1 MPKPKHVHLI
11 SFDIPCPANYGGVID
26 VFYKVQALYNEG
38 VKVHLHCYEYG
49 REHSEKLESMC
60 HETHYYPRKV
70 GRNNLFKRRP
80 YIVVSRNSSELI
92 DRLKADD
99 HPIIFEGVHCCYYLA
114 HPDLKDRT
122 RILRSH
128 NVEHEYYWNLAE
140 SESNVFKRL
149 YFQNEAAKLERFE
162 EELEH
167 ATAVAAISSPDANY
181 FRIRFPEMEVA
192 HVSAFHAQLDVRSL
206 EGRGSYVLYHGNLG
220 VSENHR
226 AAMFLINEV
235 FLDIKVP
242 FVIAGSDAQPDL
254 VQAVADHDHIR
265 LENNVPTERI
275 EDLIQGA
282 HINVLPT
289 FQATGIKLK
298 LLSAL
303 YLGRHCLVNPPMV
316 EGTGLE
322 GLCHIAKD
330 GEGFKSQVQELM
342 MEPFALDPVRKE
354 VLEAQFSNRATL
366 RSLWPLLF
374 EDPLPV
380 HSHTLEFARE
390 ICE

>member
-1 MPKPKHVHLI
+1 MPKSKHVHLI

-38 VKVHLHCYEYG
+38 VQVHLHCYEYG
-49 REHSEKLESMC
+49 RKHSEKLELLC
-60 HETHYYPRKV
+60 AEVHYYPRKV
-70 GRNNLFKRRP
+70 GRSNLFKRRP
-80 YIVVSRNSSELI
+80 YIVVSRNSNELI
-92 DRLKADD
+92 DRLNQDD
-99 HPIIFEGVHCCYYLA
+99 YPIIFEGVHCCYYLA
-114 HPDLKDRT
+114 HPDLADRT

-128 NVEHEYYWNLAE
+128 NIEHEYYLNLVEAE
-140 SESNVFKRL
+140 SNLFKRL
-149 YFQNEAAKLERFE
+149 YFQNEATKLERFE

-167 ATAVAAISSPDANY
+167 ATAVAAISAPDAEY
-181 FRIRFPEMEVA
+181 FSRRFPNMEVA
-192 HVSAFHAQLDVRSL
+192 HVSAFHAHQAVESL

-226 AAMFLINEV
+226 AAMFLIDEV
-235 FLDIKVP
+235 FNDLKIP
-242 FVIAGSDAQPDL
+242 FVIAGSDAQPEL
-254 VQAVADHDHIR
+254 KAAVEQHDHIR
-265 LENNVPTERI
+265 LENDVPTERI
-275 EDLIQGA
+275 EDLIRNA

-303 YLGRHCLVNPPMV
+303 YLGRHCVVNTPMV

-322 GLCHIAKD
+322 ELCHVAQDCGDFSKLIRD
-330 GEGFKSQVQELM
+330 LMQEPSQQDTM
-342 MEPFALDPVRKE
+342 RAE
-354 VLEAQFSNRATL
+354 VLERNFSNRSTL

-374 EDPLPV
+374 EDPIPD
-380 HSHTLEFARE
+380 HSRTLEYAKE